1 MKVAA
6 NLSKNSNNTDKNRLK
21 QVILDYQGL
30 NIESVHLVVE
40 QEEKPNDKSLL
51 MLDLDLDESLEHHK
65 KHHHK

>member
-51 MLDLDLDESLEHHK
+51 MLDLDLDESL
-65 KHHHK
+65 